1 MGNPNRGFVLIDKD
15 MTIRYLW
22 RPDLPN
28 NTVPIDE
35 LLDSVRE
42 AFVRVSGGPMRISTL
57 GHAAKAACAVT

>member
-28 NTVPIDE
+28 DTVTIDE
-35 LLDSVRE
+35 LLDSVRK
-42 AFVRVSGGPMRISTL
+42 IL
-57 GHAAKAACAVT
+57 G